1 MRAFFATL
9 LWSFTTAVL
18 LIAAVVGAGMWA
30 YHDSAAPGPLAAP
43 RTVIVP
49 PHTGVAG
56 IAALLHDQGV
66 IRHPRVFEIVA
77 KFSGRGGALKS
88 GEYEFPAKASALQA
102 MDILA
107 SGKTVKHRL
116 TIPEGLTTG
125 EVVALVRAA
134 PALSGDVTEI
144 PGEGELLPETY
155 VYSYGDQRQELI
167 DRMRRA
173 MAEALSKAWASR
185 RPDLA
190 LTTPQQALILASVV
204 EKETGRDEERAH
216 IAGVFVNRL
225 RLGMKLQS
233 DPTVIYALLG
243 DKGGKLDRPLSR
255 ADLEVQSP
263 YNTYIAKGLPQGPI
277 DNPGKSALRAATRP
291 ERSEDMYFAAAGR
304 GEAAA
309 PRAGAPADALGRR
322 GMGVSSMTGFAREA
336 GEAAGIT
343 WVWELKSVNGRSLD
357 LRLRLPPGFDALEMT
372 LRAALGRRFRRG
384 SISATLTVARTQPP
398 AIRINRD
405 ALGRILALLGE
416 LSGEIEAAAPP
427 RLDGLLNLR
436 GVIETVDDE
445 DEAIVAERHAA
456 ILAGWTAAL
465 DRLHASRGEEGARL
479 DAVLAGQLGELSGLV
494 AAAADCAAAQPEAI
508 RARLAAQIAE
518 LGELVPALPPERLAQ
533 EAAML
538 ITRADIREELDRLRA
553 HLAQAGDLLRQGEA
567 VGRQLDFLC
576 QELNREANTLCSK
589 SADIELTRI
598 GLALKAAVEQFR
610 EQVQN
615 LE

>member
-291 ERSEDMYFAAAGR
+291 ERTEDLYFVADGSGGHVFAKTLADYNRNVAAYHHASAVEPEPEPPPA
-304 GEAAA
+304 EAK
-309 PRAGAPADALGRR
+309 PPHHAPA
-322 GMGVSSMTGFAREA
+322 
-336 GEAAGIT
+336 
-343 WVWELKSVNGRSLD
+343 
-357 LRLRLPPGFDALEMT
+357 RLPT
-372 LRAALGRRFRRG
+372 
-384 SISATLTVARTQPP
+384 
-398 AIRINRD
+398 
-405 ALGRILALLGE
+405 
-416 LSGEIEAAAPP
+416 
-427 RLDGLLNLR
+427 
-436 GVIETVDDE
+436 
-445 DEAIVAERHAA
+445 H
-456 ILAGWTAAL
+456 
-465 DRLHASRGEEGARL
+465 
-479 DAVLAGQLGELSGLV
+479 
-494 AAAADCAAAQPEAI
+494 
-508 RARLAAQIAE
+508 
-518 LGELVPALPPERLAQ
+518 
-533 EAAML
+533 
-538 ITRADIREELDRLRA
+538 
-553 HLAQAGDLLRQGEA
+553 
-567 VGRQLDFLC
+567 
-576 QELNREANTLCSK
+576 
-589 SADIELTRI
+589 
-598 GLALKAAVEQFR
+598 
-610 EQVQN
+610 
-615 LE
+615 